1 MSEPERG
8 GRRTPDLE
16 FLAAAAVSRASTERR
31 RRRLALIFPIV
42 VTLTWFVAVLLTGN
56 FGRVWD
62 NIVATPTMLVGSFVA
77 GSTPQGGGAVAFPV
91 FTKGLGVPS
100 EVARTFS
107 LAIQSI
113 GMVAASVAI
122 LVRRRAISVP
132 AVLWSLPAA
141 LVGLFVGLYFF
152 SDRSTPFWTSL
163 LPGPYVK
170 VLFTLLVVAMAFVVY
185 LGSRVPVREVRT
197 SIDPLGRRQIIF
209 LVVGALLGGLASSQ
223 VGSGAD
229 VLFFMIVVVM
239 LGLEPGIGVPSS
251 VLVMAAVSLVG
262 FTYLG
267 LIQGQ
272 MDVTVVGDTVTRVGD
287 FVIADPEAFPAA
299 RFDLLGLWLAAVP
312 VVCWGAPLG
321 SAFAARITS
330 RQLALFVAVLAA
342 LEGGTTVLLLKEL
355 RTDRGLMVFAVVG
368 GAVLVGTLYLCVQFR
383 HRIAE
388 VRFNPSRSITRE
400 GVDVAPEYFHEHRN
414 SARRSLSQPAEDTDP
429 PAGRPSQDGE

>member
-1 MSEPERG
+1 MSEPEST
-8 GRRTPDLE
+8 RRAPDLG
-16 FLAAAAVSRASTERR
+16 FLSAAAESRERADHR

-42 VTLTWFVAVLLTGN
+42 VTVTWFLAVLLTGN

-62 NIVATPTMLVGSFVA
+62 NIVATPTMMVGSFVA

-122 LVRRRAISVP
+122 LIRRRAISVP
-132 AVLWSLPAA
+132 AVLWSLPAS
-141 LVGLFVGLYFF
+141 LIGLFVGLYFF
-152 SDRSTPFWTSL
+152 SDRNTPFWTSL

-170 VLFTLLVVAMAFVVY
+170 VLFTLLVLAMAFVVY

-197 SIDPLGRRQIIF
+197 SIDPLGRRQIAF

-229 VLFFMIVVVM
+229 VLFFMVVVVM

-251 VLVMAAVSLVG
+251 VLVMATVSVVG

-267 LIQGQ
+267 LIQGH
-272 MDVTVVGDTVTRVGD
+272 MDVTVVNDMVTRVGD
-287 FVIADPEAFPAA
+287 AVIANPEAFPAA
-299 RFDLLGLWLAAVP
+299 RYDLLGLWLAAVP

-342 LEGGTTVLLLKEL
+342 LEGVTTVLLLKEL
-355 RTDRGLMVFAVVG
+355 RTDPWLVAFGVVG
-368 GAVLVGTLYLCVQFR
+368 GGLLVGTLYLCVQFR
-383 HRIAE
+383 HHIAE
-388 VRFNPSRSITRE
+388 VRINPSRSITRE
-400 GVDVAPEYFHEHRN
+400 GIDVGPEFFKDN
-414 SARRSLSQPAEDTDP
+414 NGSSRRSPPDADQPADHP
-429 PAGRPSQDGE
+429 RQNGE